1 MRVAAAVSAKS
12 ARVTYHKVRL
22 SFKSAE
28 LAVDMPQ
35 EPPTVVLAD
44 DVVALEGTHTSAS
57 LPACSHELHSS
68 EDSPLVGEVFKG
80 GDDFSPVFSG
90 DGWLAHAPLGDA
102 LCEVR
107 LSAIRRRTSRSSTPS
122 FRGDELTHAFNICTV
137 ADGFVTT
144 YETKAIAL
152 LIVNTTVS

>member
-1 MRVAAAVSAKS
+1 MYASRGGRSTQNVS
-12 ARVTYHKVRL
+12 
-22 SFKSAE
+22 F
-28 LAVDMPQ
+28 PF
-35 EPPTVVLAD
+35 
-44 DVVALEGTHTSAS
+44 
-57 LPACSHELHSS
+57 CSHELHSS
-68 EDSPLVGEVFKG
+68 EDSPLVGEVFEG
-80 GDDFSPVFSG
+80 GDDFTPVFGG